1 MALILPPHESRPAIS
16 HGAFLEGGCWS
27 CRQDAPADP
36 KDSRPDSPAP
46 RSQRNTNN
54 RIFKEPRTDP
64 LPRQESRVVFDLR
77 ASCWSAARFPRRGG
91 VILWIRF
98 GGSSGFPGFFAR
110 VLRKPENTGLCGD
123 RNFRSSAC
131 RPTERASFARHE
143 PSDSTTAPTCHPEL
157 GRNAPRRPRPGL
169 ARPASAGAQDAGA
182 DRTRSVRSA
191 RPGCGRRR
199 GASRMSAG

>member
-98 GGSSGFPGFFAR
+98 GGSSGFPGFFR
-110 VLRKPENTGLCGD
+110 ERPENGENTHAGAAKTFEDLACH
-123 RNFRSSAC
+123 RPSSAA
-131 RPTERASFARHE
+131 RAARH
-143 PSDSTTAPTCHPEL
+143 
-157 GRNAPRRPRPGL
+157 
-169 ARPASAGAQDAGA
+169 
-182 DRTRSVRSA
+182 
-191 RPGCGRRR
+191 RRR
-199 GASRMSAG
+199 NP